1 MNRTK
6 SSDIVSRWQTFHS
19 KPRRSG
25 PGPMISRLVRVSD
38 KRTGKTLFGNV
49 PEGVYSNEELTKRTH
64 LIENQ
69 LKKSLLDS

>member
-1 MNRTK
+1 MNRTQNRE
-6 SSDIVSRWQTFHS
+6 IVSRWQTFHS

-64 LIENQ
+64 ILESK
-69 LKKSLLDS
+69 LMKSLLDS